1 MTSPG
6 LFFSVVHRPT
16 PPNKGT
22 RAPPTTAP
30 ASLFPGNSGP
40 KITSSLQGRGQS
52 QGLDTPRRSTDTGEE
67 GTLRQPETAAR
78 SSRLYFH
85 FILVF
90 PPCSWFPCLTVG
102 SILFA
107 HLRASPYFSCHL
119 GTGIA
124 SSTATSSRKPAM
136 LGCITAPLACPLLHD
151 HTPSVKGRFSPLCW

>member
-1 MTSPG
+1 MSFTDPPLPTKGPG
-6 LFFSVVHRPT
+6 RLPQLTRHCFFQETLDQRSDPLF
-16 PPNKGT
+16 KEE
-22 RAPPTTAP
+22 
-30 ASLFPGNSGP
+30 
-40 KITSSLQGRGQS
+40 GQS
-52 QGLDTPRRSTDTGEE
+52 QGLGTPKRSMDTGEE
-67 GTLRQPETAAR
+67 GTLCQPDTAAR

-90 PPCSWFPCLTVG
+90 PPCSRFPCLTVG

-124 SSTATSSRKPAM
+124 SSTTTSSRKPAT

-151 HTPSVKGRFSPLCW
+151 HTPPVKGRFSPLCWWP